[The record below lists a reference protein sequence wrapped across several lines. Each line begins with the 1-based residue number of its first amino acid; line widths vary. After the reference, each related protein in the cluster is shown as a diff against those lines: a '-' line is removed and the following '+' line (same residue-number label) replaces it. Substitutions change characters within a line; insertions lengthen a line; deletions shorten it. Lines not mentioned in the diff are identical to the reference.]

1 MKQEDIDFLTIRV
14 DPKKEY
20 GSIQS
25 IVSEGDLRTLSFDS
39 VAKRIIMNL
48 LNDRQALLNEN
59 RAMSSYLKKK
69 GLYCEEALGLI
80 ENI

>member
-20 GSIQS
+20 GSVQAI
-25 IVSEGDLRTLSFDS
+25 ISEGDLRTLSFES
-39 VAKRIIMNL
+39 VAKRLIVSI

-59 RAMSSYLKKK
+59 KNMGVYLKRHN
-69 GLYCEEALGLI
+69 LYCEEAVFG
-80 ENI
+80 EKQ

>member
-39 VAKRIIMNL
+39 VAKRLIMNL
-48 LNDRQALLNEN
+48 LNDRQAILNEN
-59 RAMSSYLKKK
+59 KNMSSYLKEI
-69 GLYCEEALGLI
+69 GHYNSQSVLGI
-80 ENI
+80 KE

>member
-20 GSIQS
+20 GSLQALI
-25 IVSEGDLRTLSFDS
+25 SEGDLRTLSIDS

-48 LNDRQALLNEN
+48 LNDRQAILNEN
-59 RAMSSYLKKK
+59 KNLSTYLKKYN
-69 GLYCEEALGLI
+69 LYCEEAVFG
-80 ENI
+80 EKK

>member
-20 GSIQS
+20 GTLQAI
-25 IVSEGDLRTLSFDS
+25 ISEGDLRTLSFDS

-48 LNDRQALLNEN
+48 LNDRQAILNEN
-59 RAMSSYLKKK
+59 RAMSSYLKEI
-69 GLYCEEALGLI
+69 GHYNSESVLGI
-80 ENI
+80 KE

>member
-14 DPKKEY
+14 DPKKEC

-48 LNDRQALLNEN
+48 LNDRQAILNEN
-59 RAMSSYLKKK
+59 KNMSAYLKSV
-69 GLYCEEALGLI
+69 GHYNSQSVLGI
-80 ENI
+80 KE